1 MPKMFF
7 LNLPVEDVARARRFH
22 ETMGAVADARF
33 CDERT
38 AAMVYSDAVVV
49 MLLDR
54 SRFADFTSKEI
65 IDAKRQVEG
74 LFCFSAESRAEV
86 DEVIGRVAEAGG
98 RADPCPLQDHGFMY
112 GRSYEDP
119 DGHIFELVWMD
130 QAALADM
137 QSATA

>member
-22 ETMGAVADARF
+22 ETMGATADARF
-33 CDERT
+33 CDDRT
-38 AAMVYSDAVVV
+38 AAMVYSDTVVV

-65 IDAKRQVEG
+65 IDAKSRVQG
-74 LFCFSAESRAEV
+74 WFCFSAESRAEV
-86 DEVIGRVAEAGG
+86 DERVGRAEAAGG
-98 RADPCPLQDHGFMY
+98 QVDPCPLQDHGFMY

-130 QAALADM
+130 QAALARM
-137 QSATA
+137 